1 VASFDRLFR
10 LNLSNLY
17 HCLKVEPPAALA
29 KPISHGGGE
38 PEGGGTM
45 RRAS

>member
-1 VASFDRLFR
+1 LFR

-17 HCLKVEPPAALA
+17 HRLKVEAPAALA
-29 KPISHGGGE
+29 EPVSHGGGE

-45 RRAS
+45 RRAT